1 MGGANRRQGVVCAK
15 KNVAGC
21 SVTHAVGGGWVRG
34 RKADPVQDEWEQ
46 NWDNGGRG
54 EEHGAAVR
62 MVKKE
67 NGEGLGSKD
76 IWEMGE
82 KGELN
87 NSSHVFDLGNRWCH
101 FPRGATKTLFRFE
114 GVAFEVPEEQ
124 AKGESIL
131 VKEIRN

>member
-1 MGGANRRQGVVCAK
+1 MGGANRRQGVVWAK

-46 NWDNGGRG
+46 NWDDGGRG

-67 NGEGLGSKD
+67 DGEGLGSED

-82 KGELN
+82 KGELTT
-87 NSSHVFDLGNRWCH
+87 VPMFLTWATG
-101 FPRGATKTLFRFE
+101 GAVSQEERLRDTVFRFE
-114 GVAFEVPEEQ
+114 GLHLRSLRNKQ
-124 AKGESIL
+124 KGKAS
-131 VKEIRN
+131 